1 MSWVYNRGL
10 VFVYE
15 DTHGQWPLRRR
26 EVGKARIYGAVNI
39 H

>member
-15 DTHGQWPLRRR
+15 DAHRRWPLR
-26 EVGKARIYGAVNI
+26 VGVRSVKRIYTEL
-39 H
+39 

>member
-15 DTHGQWPLRRR
+15 DAHGQWPLR
-26 EVGKARIYGAVNI
+26 VGVRSIKRICTEL
-39 H
+39 